1 MVGNAKG
8 QMLATPALPIS
19 VYAARTTELIKD
31 SIA

>member
-1 MVGNAKG
+1 MAGNAKG
-8 QMLATPALPIS
+8 QMLSTPAPSIS